1 VAEQKKIEFRK
12 TRDFGQKFNATFE
25 FLRQEFKPLFKGIFY
40 IAGPFIAIAAI
51 IGSYYQKY
59 SLSLLNLS
67 FENPEE
73 LFANEFGI
81 SALAL
86 LLSSILAYIIIFAV
100 VTEYVKEYIHIG
112 NVSVKFDNLWLSVKK
127 NLIVYIT
134 STFGYFIL
142 LIVLAAASSFIIVGM
157 VSMNNLLINFIL
169 FIGLFFLIFFTIV
182 LFYLTLITF
191 NVERPEFLST
201 INRTINL
208 LRGNWWSTIGL
219 FIIAWILV
227 AIINMV
233 FVLPNSIMTMIGV
246 WHGVQENESID
257 LSFTQEL
264 IFGITSF
271 IASAGGYFL
280 TVILILILI
289 FQYFNLVEKKDAT
302 GLMQRIHE
310 MGSSK
315 DRINDDEEDF

>member
-1 VAEQKKIEFRK
+1 
-12 TRDFGQKFNATFE
+12 
-25 FLRQEFKPLFKGIFY
+25 LFKGIFY

-81 SALAL
+81 SAAAL

-100 VTEYVKEYIHIG
+100 VTEYVKGYIHSG
-112 NVSVKFDNLWLSVKK
+112 NATIEFDNLWLSVKK
-127 NLIVYIT
+127 NLMVYAG
-134 STFGYFIL
+134 STLGYFVIL
-142 LIVLAAASSFIIVGM
+142 MMLAVVGSFIIVGM
-157 VSMNNLLINFIL
+157 VSMDNLLINFIV
-169 FIGLFFLIFFTIV
+169 FIGLFFLIFFAIV
-182 LFYLTLITF
+182 LFYLTLIAF
-191 NVERPEFLST
+191 NVERPPFLSA
-201 INRTINL
+201 INRTILL
-208 LRGNWWSTIGL
+208 LRGNWWNTIGL

-227 AIINMV
+227 AIVNMV
-233 FVLPNSIMTMIGV
+233 FALPNSIITMIGV

-280 TVILILILI
+280 SVILILILI

-302 GLMQRIHE
+302 GLMHRIHE

-315 DRINDDEEDF
+315 DRVKDDEEDF